1 MAWGCVGGGWGLGK
15 DSSPESGQ
23 ALEQAAQGSGHSPK
37 LPEFK
42 KHLGS
47 GLKYSLNFG
56 WSYVEPGAGLRDP
69 YGDLPTWDVL

>member
-1 MAWGCVGGGWGLGK
+1 VLGK
-15 DSSPESGQ
+15 GSSPEGGQ

-42 KHLGS
+42 KHLDS

-56 WSYVEPGAGLRDP
+56 WSYVEPGVGLDDP
-69 YGDLPTWDVL
+69 CESLPTWDIL